1 MVDYHI
7 VSPEYKVGAEFDV
20 LFKYG
25 HGIENT
31 DTCAEGVSPR
41 DDYRIVQ
48 TRPMKA
54 EDAPRNYFDVPLEN
68 HFKLV
73 REIGPYR
80 VLKVT

>member
-1 MVDYHI
+1 M
-7 VSPEYKVGAEFDV
+7 SSQYKVGAEFDV
-20 LFKYG
+20 LFKYQ

-54 EDAPRNYFDVPLEN
+54 EDAPRNYFEIPLEN
-68 HFKLV
+68 RFKLV
-73 REIGPYR
+73 REIGVYR
-80 VLKVT
+80 IFKATQRELS